1 MESNSFLL
9 ILDHFNREWM
19 NHSASNGSNKI
30 KIELAESIIKTII
43 DSVIM
48 RMNRTKQLTTDT
60 KEQMKLAN
68 RNMNIQRLDGRL
80 NMRQPAGDMT
90 KSQYTIQWADN

>member
-1 MESNSFLL
+1 
-9 ILDHFNREWM
+9 M

-30 KIELAESIIKTII
+30 KTELAESIIKTII

-90 KSQYTIQWADN
+90 KSQYTIQ